1 MRGWVVGFGEDM
13 VGGGEVARGEVL
25 GGKVLGGEVVGG
37 GFGDGCGSEMLG
49 SCGGK
54 LRRVSDGS

>member
-1 MRGWVVGFGEDM
+1 MGFGEDM